1 MSYLIVVDS
10 CCELPDELYN
20 DPRFVR
26 IPLELSIGDYRIK
39 DDDSFDQADFL
50 ERVARSSECARSAC
64 PTPEDFM
71 DAYAGIRSSF
81 NGGSRSDDD
90 PAGSQ
95 KKDETPITPDPDLSD
110 IYVVTLSSKLS
121 GSYNAALLASQLY
134 EEEYEDEYGPR
145 NIHVIDSKSAAA
157 GETQIALKLMEY
169 AEAGMTFDEIC
180 TKIDSFRDSVKTY
193 FVIDNLDTFIKNG
206 RLKGLK
212 AAVATTLSI
221 KPILTGVDGEIQ
233 QIGQAIGMKKA
244 LMQMMNIIH
253 SRHLN
258 NESRQIIITHCNC
271 YDRAKWV
278 ADSLSDITDA
288 PVMIHNARG
297 VSTTYAN
304 DGGVVVTI

>member
-10 CCELPDELYN
+10 CCELPDELYS

-26 IPLELSIGDYRIK
+26 IPLELSIGEYRIK

-50 ERVARSSECARSAC
+50 ERVAQSSECARSAC

-71 DAYAGIRSSF
+71 DAYAGIR
-81 NGGSRSDDD
+81 N
-90 PAGSQ
+90 
-95 KKDETPITPDPDLSD
+95 PDPDLRD

-121 GSYNAALLASQLY
+121 GSYNAAVLASQLY

-169 AEAGMTFDEIC
+169 AEGGMTFDEIC
-180 TKIDSFRDSVKTY
+180 KKIDSFRDSVKTY
-193 FVIDNLDTFIKNG
+193 FVIDSLDTFIKNG